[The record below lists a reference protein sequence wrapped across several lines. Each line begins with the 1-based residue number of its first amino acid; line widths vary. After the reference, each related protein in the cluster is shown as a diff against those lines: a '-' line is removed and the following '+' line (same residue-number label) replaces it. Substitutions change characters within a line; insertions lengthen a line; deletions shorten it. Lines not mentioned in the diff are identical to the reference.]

1 MSTQPPVKIG
11 EAWPGE
17 GGIFAGT
24 LRNPETGEIHHIIMH
39 PQATNECRWG
49 TYGKKI
55 EGAGSYW
62 DGATNTTAMRTSEQC
77 SEIIN
82 AVAALSSIDGRTDYH
97 IPAQAELNILCCNLR
112 DMVEPN
118 WHWSSTQ
125 YSSDDACGQYFE
137 DGAQYI
143 RLKDDTLAVRAVRRI
158 LAI

>member
-62 DGATNTTAMRTSEQC
+62 DGASNTTAMRTSEQC

-82 AVAALSSIDGRTDYH
+82 AVAALSSIDGHTDYH

-125 YSSDDACGQYFE
+125 CSSYTAWYQYF
-137 DGAQYI
+137 DSGFQDVYY
-143 RLKDDTLAVRAVRRI
+143 KGTQLAVRAVRRI

>member
-11 EAWPGE
+11 EAWAGE

-24 LRNPETGEIHHIIMH
+24 LRNPETKEIHHIIMH
-39 PQATNECRWG
+39 PQAAQACEWG

-55 EGAGSYW
+55 DSANSYW
-62 DGATNTTAMRTSEQC
+62 HGAANTAAMRASEHC

-82 AVAALSSIDGRTDYH
+82 AIAALPSIDGHTDYY

-125 YSSDDACGQYFE
+125 YSSGSAWSQGFEYGGQYI
-137 DGAQYI
+137 DSKGLQ
-143 RLKDDTLAVRAVRRI
+143 LAVRAVRRI

>member
-17 GGIFAGT
+17 GGMFAGT

-49 TYGKKI
+49 THGKKI

-62 DGATNTTAMRTSEQC
+62 DGAANTTAMCTSEQC

-82 AVAALSSIDGRTDYH
+82 AVAALSSIDGHTDYH

-125 YSSDDACGQYFE
+125 CSSGGAWCQGFE
-137 DGAQYI
+137 DGGQGI
-143 RLKDDTLAVRAVRRI
+143 DGKGGRLAVRAVRRI